1 MYWKGTGNIEV
12 CCTEY
17 IRCYSLITIW
27 ISSSPLMNLQPKS
40 SCTGIIQLFRV
51 AWESTSCY
59 FLLFWNC
66 KSRKSSRGRKIQESW
81 LTSVIKCH
89 NSIKKAIAIC
99 CLGVAES
106 TSVKKQP
113 FPAIYPY
120 EEFFR
125 HLMNAISL
133 SKTPSE
139 YGDIQFSLSYNDCLG
154 RLTVVVL
161 RAKGLKLQDESRAV
175 SKCHFLFATSSRIP
189 APICSFLISPPSLML
204 SDSQ

>member
-113 FPAIYPY
+113 FPPIYPCEVFQTSDECY
-120 EEFFR
+120 FAFQD
-125 HLMNAISL
+125 SL
-133 SKTPSE
+133 RVWRYPVLPQLQRLPGSSYCGGSE
-139 YGDIQFSLSYNDCLG
+139 G
-154 RLTVVVL
+154 
-161 RAKGLKLQDESRAV
+161 KGIK
-175 SKCHFLFATSSRIP
+175 
-189 APICSFLISPPSLML
+189 APGWEPCC
-204 SDSQ
+204 Q